1 MFMHPS
7 RLKNLRKASARG
19 GSFHR
24 RNVGPVSKQDKDLL
38 LKNQFFDSY
47 DVVAITDEIESQLKS
62 LAIDKQQTFE
72 IYQENETL
80 KERMVDEDK
89 AVLQ

>member
-1 MFMHPS
+1 MHPS

-62 LAIDKQQTFE
+62 VAIDKQQTFE

>member
-1 MFMHPS
+1 MHPS
-7 RLKNLRKASARG
+7 RLKNLRKASARE
-19 GSFHR
+19 GSLHR

-89 AVLQ
+89 AVL

>member
-1 MFMHPS
+1 MHPS
-7 RLKNLRKASARG
+7 RLKNLRKASARE
-19 GSFHR
+19 GSLHR

>member
-1 MFMHPS
+1 MHPS

-24 RNVGPVSKQDKDLL
+24 RHVGPVSKQDKELL
-38 LKNQFFDSY
+38 LRNQFFDSY
-47 DVVAITDEIESQLKS
+47 DVVAITDEIESQLKT

-89 AVLQ
+89 AKL